1 MDGQG
6 RKYHK
11 GYCRTEPA
19 CKLNH
24 IYHKNDNLSNP
35 FLCSFFA
42 SPSSHP
48 CVYTSF
54 TVNQSTRTYT
64 RILQRKKNP
73 CNYIATAT
81 YPNVCVHAYGCIRAF
96 CVAVLGACSASPS
109 AHGSCIIPSNHATA
123 MGILWQCSLRAE
135 VFEYL
140 CRGCNP
146 DLILSS
152 SVLARANRR

>member
-1 MDGQG
+1 MD
-6 RKYHK
+6 RRANTTK
-11 GYCRTEPA
+11 GIAGLSLHVRLIIFIIKMIISPIPLFIFCFSFKPPMSLYELHRQSIYT
-19 CKLNH
+19 H
-24 IYHKNDNLSNP
+24 IH
-35 FLCSFFA
+35 
-42 SPSSHP
+42 
-48 CVYTSF
+48 
-54 TVNQSTRTYT
+54 T
-64 RILQRKKNP
+64 RIKKKKNP

-96 CVAVLGACSASPS
+96 CVAVLGACSASSS
-109 AHGSCIIPSNHATA
+109 AHGSCIIASNYATA